1 MYSTKNHNLIPRS
14 LSGLMEEMFNGGW
27 NSVLTADTK
36 DRMNVPVNIREKD
49 AAYELQVVA
58 PGLKKE
64 DFKINLERNILTVSF
79 EQKEENTG
87 QKEAKWIR
95 SEYSFRSFKRSF
107 TLNDKIETAGINAKY
122 NDGILEITLPKKEN
136 AAPATQEIT
145 VG

>member
-14 LSGLMEEMFNGGW
+14 FSGLVEEMFNGGW
-27 NSVLTADTK
+27 NGLLTADTK
-36 DRMNVPVNIREKD
+36 DRMNVPVNIRETD
-49 AAYELQVVA
+49 TAYELQVVA

-64 DFKINLERNILTVSF
+64 DFKINLERNILSVSF
-79 EQKEENTG
+79 EQKEENKE
-87 QKEAKWIR
+87 QKEEKWIR

-107 TLNDKIETAGINAKY
+107 TLNDKIDTAGINAKY

-136 AAPATQEIT
+136 TAPATQEIT